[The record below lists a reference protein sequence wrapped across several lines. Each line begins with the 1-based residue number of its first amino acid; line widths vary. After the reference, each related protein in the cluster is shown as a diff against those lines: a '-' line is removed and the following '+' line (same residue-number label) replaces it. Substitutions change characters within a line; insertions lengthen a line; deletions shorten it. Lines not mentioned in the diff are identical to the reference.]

1 METKRNQ
8 GKLFKAN
15 GVWVLQDSDPLIK
28 DLFGTDTLPTPY
40 RACAP
45 VTEVLTEM
53 QARLPSYD
61 LTIVEES

>member
-15 GVWVLQDSDPLIK
+15 GVWMLQDSDPFVK
-28 DLFGTDTLPTPY
+28 DVFGTDTLPTPY

>member
-8 GKLFKAN
+8 GNLFRAN
-15 GVWVLQDSDPLIK
+15 GVWMIQNDDPGFR
-28 DLFGTDTLPTPY
+28 DVFGTNILPTIYSDSIP
-40 RACAP
+40 AAG
-45 VTEVLTEM
+45 VLTEM